1 MRTIKLFFS
10 TIKTT
15 FTNLGALAVYALI
28 YALLVATFLQFIWT
42 REATVWQVF
51 ITYLFMVLMPALFF
65 ILQAAIIDRVRD
77 QKFRWGAILID
88 AVKFFLITIPVL
100 LLGWLL
106 YYLLNKWQIRYPP
119 PGLTTFPIP
128 AGPAKPAPVHWPS
141 LIFATLRFVLLGV
154 ALPLATI
161 HLWIAVAG
169 GEVRTLFAGGAKPF
183 LARIGSALARA
194 FASDS
199 VLIYALGLIVFVVLP
214 YAFLFVPLTIKG
226 NKTEFTV
233 FSLRLG
239 LTFVFSLIGWVV
251 TLSALTRNSAE
262 PLPAPPAPVPVPME
276 MVA

>member
-1 MRTIKLFFS
+1 MNTIKLFFS
-10 TIKTT
+10 AIKTT

-28 YALLVATFLQFIWT
+28 YALLVATFFKFIWT

-51 ITYLFMVLMPALFF
+51 ITYLFMVLIPALFF

-77 QKFRWGAILID
+77 QKFRWSAILID
-88 AVKFFLITIPVL
+88 ALKFFVVTIPIL

-106 YYLLNKWQIRYPP
+106 YYLLNKWQVRYPP
-119 PGLTTFPIP
+119 PTVITFPTP
-128 AGPAKPAPVHWPS
+128 AGPPGPAPVHWQS

-154 ALPLATI
+154 ALPLTTI

-169 GEVRTLFAGGAKPF
+169 GEVRGLFAGGAKPF
-183 LARIGSALARA
+183 LGRMGSALARA

-214 YAFLFVPLTIKG
+214 YAVLFVPLTVKG
-226 NKTEFTV
+226 NKSEFTI
-233 FSLRLG
+233 FSLRLV
-239 LTFVFSLIGWVV
+239 LTFVFSLIGWIV
-251 TLSALTRNSAE
+251 TLSALTRNSSE